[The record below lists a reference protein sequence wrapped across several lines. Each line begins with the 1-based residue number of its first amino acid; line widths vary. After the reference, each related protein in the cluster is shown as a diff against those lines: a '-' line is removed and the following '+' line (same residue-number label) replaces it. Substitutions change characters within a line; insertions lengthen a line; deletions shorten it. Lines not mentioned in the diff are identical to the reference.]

1 MVSQL
6 LPLAERLRSRCVSVQ
21 PCSRSR
27 HALCRPTR
35 LTGIAAAAAL
45 ALFAGQDASA
55 GPITPTYLAAG
66 AQTPNF
72 PAACGSATRCHY
84 GTEAFSSWAGGD
96 FTSTFSTGTS
106 NFDANTYIRGVYTA
120 NGDPKWTKSAANQY
134 GGANG
139 TGAFPSLTG
148 STTAPTSAYVI
159 RLSTSANIPGVNY
172 FGIWI
177 SALDANN
184 SLQFYSNGQLLYSFG
199 STDLQAALGACS
211 TSNAYCGNPTTPFKG
226 QNSSEI
232 YAYVNFFNT
241 VGYFDT
247 VVLYQSS
254 TSGFES
260 SNHAVAYINPLVTS
274 GTTFN
279 APDRPPAAAS
289 GAKFAGLVAIPEPA
303 TVMLVFSALVVVM
316 LRHRRGQAGQVAAE
330 RALAESVPTRK
341 RRKRKRRSRP
351 AQFGWPAAARSRFST

>member
-1 MVSQL
+1 MVSQFL
-6 LPLAERLRSRCVSVQ
+6 LWAGRLRSRCRPVQ
-21 PCSRSR
+21 KQSSNRR
-27 HALCRPTR
+27 ALGSPAR
-35 LTGIAAAAAL
+35 LTSVVAAAAL
-45 ALFAGQDASA
+45 ALLAGHDASA

-66 AQTPNF
+66 VQTPNF
-72 PAACGSATRCHY
+72 QTTCGSATKCYY

-96 FTSTFSTGTS
+96 FTSTFQTGTS
-106 NFDANTYIRGVYTA
+106 NFDSSTYIRGVYTA
-120 NGDPKWTKSAANQY
+120 NGDTRWTKSAANQY

-148 STTAPTSAYVI
+148 SATAPTSAYAI

-177 SALDANN
+177 SALDAAN

-199 STDLQAALGACS
+199 STDLQAAIGACS
-211 TSNAYCGNPTTPFKG
+211 TSNTYCGNPTTPFKG
-226 QNSSEI
+226 QNSTEI
-232 YAYVNFFNT
+232 YAYVNFFDT

-247 VVLYQSS
+247 VVLYQTS

-260 SNHAVAYINPLVTS
+260 SNHSVAYINPLATS
-274 GTTFN
+274 GTTFS

-303 TVMLVFSALVVVM
+303 TVMLVFSALAVVM
-316 LRHRRGQAGQVAAE
+316 LRHRRRQPGQVTAGQS
-330 RALAESVPTRK
+330 LAGEVQPRK
-341 RRKRKRRSRP
+341 KRKRKRRSRP
-351 AQFGWPAAARSRFST
+351 AQFGWPAEARSRFST